1 VHSGNNWDLIVNSQT
16 AIWGT
21 DRNPSKDVGRARMA
35 ARTLTDSE
43 DALTIYLTPN
53 SSDPRR
59 QAEPNG
65 VLRIKWG
72 TVELTAPW
80 KVKI

>member
-1 VHSGNNWDLIVNSQT
+1 VRLS
-16 AIWGT
+16 
-21 DRNPSKDVGRARMA
+21 
-35 ARTLTDSE
+35 ARTLTEPE
-43 DALTIYLTPN
+43 DALSIYLTPN
-53 SSDPRR
+53 VASRGQQVDPS
-59 QAEPNG
+59 G